1 VELRLGM
8 YREVLAELAAL
19 TVENPLHEGLH
30 GQYMWALHLSG
41 RRAQALQVFHRL
53 RGALVAGL
61 GLEPGPQ
68 VQRLHQAVLNAD
80 TAFEPRFTV
89 RRPAVAAPATAFGG
103 GRSY

>member
-1 VELRLGM
+1 M
-8 YREVLAELAAL
+8 
-19 TVENPLHEGLH
+19 ENPLHEGLH

-80 TAFEPRFTV
+80 TDFEPRF
-89 RRPAVAAPATAFGG
+89 AVGRTPVAMPATAFGG
-103 GRSY
+103 GRPY